1 MQNGRNCRARLA
13 LADCKGFHH
22 GVQRAPGGAV
32 SFLLVRSIMRS
43 PYLMVPLLQG
53 FYWFDSG
60 LQSFLRERGWPTLTH
75 SQSMV
80 MMNVT
85 TGTTRPVEIARNVG
99 VSRQA
104 VHVTLMQMQKL
115 GMIEFR
121 DDPSDRR
128 SKIVVLTEIGEPMR
142 RDAQLAVTVMT
153 QRLSER
159 IGKAQVAALATAFGL
174 DWGDPIDFEAEA
186 AAGG

>member
-1 MQNGRNCRARLA
+1 
-13 LADCKGFHH
+13 
-22 GVQRAPGGAV
+22 
-32 SFLLVRSIMRS
+32 MRS

-142 RDAQLAVTVMT
+142 RDAQLAVTIMT

-159 IGKAQVAALATAFGL
+159 IGKAQVSALVSACGV

-186 AAGG
+186 AGG